1 MIKLN
6 KILIMKNV
14 MKYVIVFLFM
24 LQVSIG
30 QMTQDGMPYSH
41 INDLSI
47 NAEKIILDPVDV
59 DAMLEEDSQKSSGT
73 PYRYGYIHKT
83 AYSPSNS
90 GQWTELEDGGRIWQI
105 YFKSSGAHAI
115 SFEYEEFFIP
125 KGSQL
130 HVYNPGHEMVYGAY
144 TYLNNSV
151 GMGFDLFRGFGD
163 FSNP

>member
-14 MKYVIVFLFM
+14 MKHVIVFLFM
-24 LQVSIG
+24 LQVAIG

-59 DAMLEEDSQKSSGT
+59 DAMLEEDSQKFAGT

-90 GQWTELEDGGRIWQI
+90 GQWTDLEDGGRIWQI

-115 SFEYEEFFIP
+115 SFEYEEFYIP
-125 KGSQL
+125 EGSQL
-130 HVYNPGHEMVYGAY
+130 QAAGAPPEKVPCPQ
-144 TYLNNSV
+144 V
-151 GMGFDLFRGFGD
+151 GAGGGGGALTKSTGRPRMCHIR
-163 FSNP
+163 